1 MCPGRESNPL
11 KTDLQSVTLAAL
23 SPGPRRPNPAKGM
36 KVPMTHASVVL
47 SGITPLRKRIDKS
60 LLKRA

>member
-1 MCPGRESNPL
+1 
-11 KTDLQSVTLAAL
+11 
-23 SPGPRRPNPAKGM
+23 M